1 MIKLNLVTSCEEHE
15 LIKKYLEENA
25 SEILADKIN
34 NGVKIV
40 KDGVTLI
47 NKKTLDGFM
56 NFATEEA
63 KKAASKGARSACVR
77 SDVVFGW
84 AIHYFEE
91 DSIEG
96 TLYNEDGTPY
106 SKPVP
111 KAKTVTAPVK
121 KVAPP
126 PKKEESSQMSLF
138 DFGGEDITPT
148 EPEDTEKEELD
159 DEPFEVTSGTFPTD
173 DDEDD
178 DEEEEEPAIVVEE
191 KKPTLYD
198 KYLALEDKYPT
209 AIIALRVGDFYEI
222 FGDAAIDVAER
233 LELTLTSRDFGLKER
248 VKMVGFPYHR
258 IDVYREKIR
267 DFASVAFAENEDNVM
282 IYLQR
287 NKGVPDMMVD
297 STTGEAIEERRSPAV
312 DDLIGILFGILKTDL
327 EDKR

>member
-1 MIKLNLVTSCEEHE
+1 MISLNLVTSSTEQE
-15 LIKKYLEENA
+15 LIKQYLEENA

-63 KKAASKGARSACVR
+63 KKAASKGARSACIR

-91 DSIEG
+91 DLIEG

-111 KAKTVTAPVK
+111 KAKTVTAPTK
-121 KVAPP
+121 TVAPP
-126 PKKEESSQMSLF
+126 PKEKSSQLSLF
-138 DFGGEDITPT
+138 DFGSEDVTPT
-148 EPEDTEKEELD
+148 VGEETKDEELD
-159 DEPFEVTSGTFPTD
+159 DEPFEVKSGTFPT
-173 DDEDD
+173 ED
-178 DEEEEEPAIVVEE
+178 DEEEDEPEIVVEE

-198 KYLALEDKYPT
+198 KYLRYQENYPT
-209 AIIALRVGDFYEI
+209 ALIAMRVGDFYEMY
-222 FGDAAIDVAER
+222 GDAAITASEKLNLALV
-233 LELTLTSRDFGLKER
+233 SRDFGLKER
-248 VKMVGFPYHR
+248 VKMIGFPYHR
-258 IDVYREKIR
+258 IDIYREKIR
-267 DFASVAFAENEDNVM
+267 DFASVAFVENEDDVK
-282 IYLQR
+282 IYFR
-287 NKGVPDMMVD
+287 RDNGSPDMIID
-297 STTGEAIEERRSPAV
+297 TETGEAIEEKRSPAV

>member
-47 NKKTLDGFM
+47 NKKTLEGFM
-56 NFATEEA
+56 NFAAEEA

-121 KVAPP
+121 KVTTP
-126 PKKEESSQMSLF
+126 PKKESSQMSLF

-148 EPEDTEKEELD
+148 EPEDTEEELD

-173 DDEDD
+173 DDED
-178 DEEEEEPAIVVEE
+178 EEEEEPEIVVEV

-198 KYLALEDKYPT
+198 KYLALKDKYPT
-209 AIIALRVGDFYEI
+209 TIIALRVGDFYEI

-267 DFASVAFAENEDNVM
+267 EFASVAFAENEDNVM

>member
-1 MIKLNLVTSCEEHE
+1 MIKLNLVTNCEEHE

-47 NKKTLDGFM
+47 NKKTLEGFM

-111 KAKTVTAPVK
+111 KTTTVTAPVK
-121 KVAPP
+121 KVTPP
-126 PKKEESSQMSLF
+126 PKQESSQMSLF
-138 DFGGEDITPT
+138 DFGDEDITHT

-159 DEPFEVTSGTFPTD
+159 YEPFEVTSGTFPS
-173 DDEDD
+173 DD
-178 DEEEEEPAIVVEE
+178 DEEEEEPEIVVEE

-209 AIIALRVGDFYEI
+209 AIIAMRVGDFYEI
-222 FGDAAIDVAER
+222 FGDAAVDVAEK
-233 LELTLTSRDFGLKER
+233 LGLTLTSRDFGLKER
-248 VKMVGFPYHR
+248 VKMAGFPYHR

>member
-111 KAKTVTAPVK
+111 KAKTVTAPT
-121 KVAPP
+121 
-126 PKKEESSQMSLF
+126 KEESSQMSLF

>member
-47 NKKTLDGFM
+47 NKKTLEGFM

-96 TLYNEDGTPY
+96 ALYNEDGTPY
-106 SKPVP
+106 SNPKP
-111 KAKTVTAPVK
+111 KAKTVTAPAK
-121 KVAPP
+121 TVAA
-126 PKKEESSQMSLF
+126 PKKEESSQLSLF
-138 DFGGEDITPT
+138 DFDSSEKTTT
-148 EPEDTEKEELD
+148 ESEEKVEIDLLE
-159 DEPFEVTSGTFPTD
+159 DEPFEIITSKFPTE
-173 DDEDD
+173 DEEE
-178 DEEEEEPAIVVEE
+178 DEEEEEIEEAPAE

-198 KYLALEDKYPT
+198 KYLRYQDEYPT
-209 AIIALRVGDFYEI
+209 AIVAMRVGDFYEI
-222 FGDAAIDVAER
+222 YGDAVITASE
-233 LELTLTSRDFGLKER
+233 ELNLALVSRDFGLKER

-267 DFASVAFAENEDNVM
+267 DFASVAFIENDED
-282 IYLQR
+282 IR
-287 NKGVPDMMVD
+287 
-297 STTGEAIEERRSPAV
+297 I
-312 DDLIGILFGILKTDL
+312 
-327 EDKR
+327 

>member
-1 MIKLNLVTSCEEHE
+1 MIELNLVTNSEEQKI
-15 LIKKYLEENA
+15 IKQYLEENA

-40 KDGVTLI
+40 KDDKTLI

-56 NFATEEA
+56 SFATEEA
-63 KKAASKGARSACVR
+63 KKAADKGARSACIR

-96 TLYNEDGTPY
+96 TLYNEDGSPY
-106 SKPVP
+106 AKPVP
-111 KAKTVTAPVK
+111 KAKTVTAPAK
-121 KVAPP
+121 TVAA
-126 PKKEESSQMSLF
+126 PKKEESSQLSLF
-138 DFGGEDITPT
+138 DFGSS
-148 EPEDTEKEELD
+148 EETTTKAEETVQTDLLE
-159 DEPFEVTSGTFPTD
+159 DEPFEVITSTIPT
-173 DDEDD
+173 EEE
-178 DEEEEEPAIVVEE
+178 DEEEEKIEEAPVE

-198 KYLALEDKYPT
+198 KYLRYQDEYPT
-209 AIIALRVGDFYEI
+209 AIVAMRVGDFYEV
-222 FGDAAIDVAER
+222 FGDAAIDVSER

-267 DFASVAFAENEDNVM
+267 DFASVAFIENDEDIR
-282 IYLQR
+282 IYFR
-287 NKGVPDMMVD
+287 KDSDTPNMVVD
-297 STTGEAIEERRSPAV
+297 TKTGEVIEQKHSPAV
-312 DDLIGILFGILKTDL
+312 DDLIGILFGIMKQDL

>member
-47 NKKTLDGFM
+47 NKKTLEGFM

-121 KVAPP
+121 KVTTP
-126 PKKEESSQMSLF
+126 PKKESSQMSLF

-148 EPEDTEKEELD
+148 EPEDTEEELD

-173 DDEDD
+173 DNE
-178 DEEEEEPAIVVEE
+178 DEEEEEPEIVVEV

-267 DFASVAFAENEDNVM
+267 EFASVAFAENEDNVM

-297 STTGEAIEERRSPAV
+297 STTGEAIEEKRSPAV